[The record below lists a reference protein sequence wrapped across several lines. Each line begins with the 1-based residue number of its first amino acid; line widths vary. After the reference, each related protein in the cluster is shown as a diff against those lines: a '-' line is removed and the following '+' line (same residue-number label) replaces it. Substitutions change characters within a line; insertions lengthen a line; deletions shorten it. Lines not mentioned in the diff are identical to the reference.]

1 MVIKLAKSRGP
12 TLDGG
17 FDYCAF
23 AIYHR
28 KRKKGQLVT
37 SFAPIAMRFIVW
49 SLGIFLK
56 LCVAGGRG
64 GMYDRTMQE
73 TKIVSWEAPE
83 FEYRHKG
90 VSWYW
95 LTIIIAVSLVAVAA
109 WQRNFLFGVFVVI
122 AEVLV
127 LAWGSR
133 TPSTVAFLMNEKELI
148 INKAERYPWEEF
160 VSFGAEED
168 RDTPTLTFRFRHRVR
183 PVLRILVPTTHF
195 AAARGFVAGKIPQVN
210 EPRSFIETL
219 EELLRF

>member
-1 MVIKLAKSRGP
+1 
-12 TLDGG
+12 
-17 FDYCAF
+17 
-23 AIYHR
+23 
-28 KRKKGQLVT
+28 
-37 SFAPIAMRFIVW
+37 
-49 SLGIFLK
+49 
-56 LCVAGGRG
+56 
-64 GMYDRTMQE
+64 MQE
-73 TKIVSWEAPE
+73 PQSVLWEAPE

-133 TPSTVAFLMNEKELI
+133 TPPTISFLMNEKELV
-148 INKAERYPWEEF
+148 INKTERYPWEEF
-160 VSFGAEED
+160 ISFGTEDD
-168 RDTPTLTFRFRHRVR
+168 RDPPTLTFRFRHRVR

-195 AAARGFVAGKIPQVN
+195 AAARGFAAWKLPQVN
-210 EPRSFIETL
+210 DPRSFIETL